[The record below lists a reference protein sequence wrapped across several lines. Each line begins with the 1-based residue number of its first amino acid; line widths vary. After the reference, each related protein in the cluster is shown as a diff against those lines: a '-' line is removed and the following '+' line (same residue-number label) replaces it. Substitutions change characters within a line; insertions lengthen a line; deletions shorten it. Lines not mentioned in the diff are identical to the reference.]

1 MIRKLVIVVCFTVLA
16 LPVISP
22 AAGAAPE
29 DRPRLKAEATVT
41 SDIVRIGDLVAN
53 AGIVADVPIFRAP
66 DLGSTGMVSAQA
78 VVNAVRAHALIG
90 LDPGDVREV
99 VVTRASRT
107 VAPQEIE
114 SRVAEALAAQFA
126 LGNPKDVLLRFDE
139 AVNAIH
145 VEPTAKGEPRVARL
159 SYASRSGRFDAVV
172 AIPSHRPLRLTG
184 HAIPMAEVVTIAE
197 PIARGD
203 IIKQSD
209 VAMQR
214 RPRRDIAA
222 DTLTDTARA
231 VGLAARVNMHP
242 GRVLR
247 AVDLTHPELVR
258 RNETVTLI
266 YRVPG
271 INLTVRG
278 RATEGGAE
286 GDIIGVLNEQTN
298 RTMHGTVT
306 GPGQV
311 TIKAAA
317 TRLAAGGPAAE
328 AVHAQ
333 AR

>member
-1 MIRKLVIVVCFTVLA
+1 MIRKLVIAAAFAA
-16 LPVISP
+16 LGLSAISS
-22 AAGAAPE
+22 AVAAPD

-41 SDIVRIGDLVAN
+41 GDIVRIGDLVAH

-66 DLGSTGMVSAQA
+66 DLGTTGMVSAQA
-78 VVNAVRAHALIG
+78 VINAVRAHALIG

-107 VAPQEIE
+107 ITPQEIE
-114 SRVAEALAAQFA
+114 NRVAKALAAQFA

-145 VEPTAKGEPRVARL
+145 IEPTATGEPRVARL
-159 SYASRSGRFDAVV
+159 SYAPGTGRFDAVV
-172 AIPSHRPLRLTG
+172 AVPSHRPLRLTG
-184 HAIPMAEVVTIAE
+184 HAIPMAEVVTVAQ
-197 PIARGD
+197 PVARGD

-209 VAMQR
+209 VVMQR

-222 DTLTDTARA
+222 DTLTDIERA
-231 VGLAARVNMHP
+231 IGLAARVDMHP

-247 AVDLTHPELVR
+247 AVDLTHPEIVHR
-258 RNETVTLI
+258 HETVTLI

-286 GDIIGVLNEQTN
+286 GDIVGVLNEQTN

-317 TRLAAGGPAAE
+317 THLAAGGPTAE
-328 AVHAQ
+328 AAYAQ
-333 AR
+333 AQ